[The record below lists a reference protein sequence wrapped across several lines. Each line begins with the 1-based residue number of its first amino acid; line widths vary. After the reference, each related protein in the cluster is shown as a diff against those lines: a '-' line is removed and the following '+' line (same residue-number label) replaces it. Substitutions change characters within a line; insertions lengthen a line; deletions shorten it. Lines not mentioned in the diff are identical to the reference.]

1 MADMQKEVDILEKR
15 LANLKAALD
24 SEEFPVC
31 SIKEKE
37 LAKEAERLK
46 RQR

>member
-1 MADMQKEVDILEKR
+1 MADIQKEVDILEKR

-24 SEEFPVC
+24 SEEFQI
-31 SIKEKE
+31 SFIKEKE